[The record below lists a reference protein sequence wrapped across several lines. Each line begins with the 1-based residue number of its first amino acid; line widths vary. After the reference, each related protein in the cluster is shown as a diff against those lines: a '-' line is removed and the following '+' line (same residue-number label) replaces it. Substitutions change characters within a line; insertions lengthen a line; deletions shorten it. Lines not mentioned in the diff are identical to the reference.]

1 MDYSYILNTSI
12 PQKDKLLA
20 FGFSETSDS
29 LELKKEIAG
38 GQFYTEIKL
47 SDKKLCA
54 DVFETAT
61 NEKYVLFN
69 VATARG
75 AFVGQIRNEVQN
87 AIEEIRSKCFIC
99 QDIKE
104 KYIDFL
110 YSYFH
115 TPGDNPWGEQGDDSA
130 KMKCVSSNGQV
141 KGSSATSLGG
151 KYDMYTVYRCPNNK
165 WFALVMRIKFKNL
178 GFESDEPVWAVNLK
192 AENVESITD
201 KKSIFPAYHMNKKY
215 WITVLLTA
223 VTDFE
228 KLCELTKKSYALV
241 QMTH

>member
-1 MDYSYILNTSI
+1 M
-12 PQKDKLLA
+12 
-20 FGFSETSDS
+20 
-29 LELKKEIAG
+29 LKKEIAD
-38 GQFYTEIKL
+38 GQFYAEIKL
-47 SDKKLCA
+47 TDKALAA

-69 VATARG
+69 VASAQG
-75 AFVGQIRNEVQN
+75 AFVGQIRSEVQN
-87 AIEEIRSKCFIC
+87 LIEDIREMCFIS

-104 KYIDFL
+104 KYVDFL
-110 YSYFH
+110 HSYFH
-115 TPGDNPWGEQGDDSA
+115 TFGDNPWGEQGDAGA
-130 KMKCVSSNGQV
+130 KMKCAPANDRV
-141 KGSSATSLGG
+141 KGSSEASLDRTYDTS
-151 KYDMYTVYRCPNNK
+151 MVYRCPNNK
-165 WFALVMRIKFKNL
+165 WFALVMQIKFKNL

-228 KLCELTKKSYALV
+228 KLCELTKKSFALV
-241 QMTH
+241 QK

>member
-1 MDYSYILNTSI
+1 MDYSHILNTSL
-12 PQKDKLLA
+12 PQKEKLLD
-20 FGFSETSDS
+20 FGFSEVDAS
-29 LELKKEIAG
+29 LVLKKEIAG

-47 SDKKLCA
+47 SDKTLSA
-54 DVFETAT
+54 DVFETST

-69 VATARG
+69 VASAQG
-75 AFVGQIRNEVQN
+75 AFVGQIRSEVQDL
-87 AIEEIRSKCFIC
+87 IEEIRAECFIS

-104 KYIDFL
+104 KYVDFL
-110 YSYFH
+110 HSYFNAS
-115 TPGDNPWGEQGDDSA
+115 GDNPWAEEPDDS
-130 KMKCVSSNGQV
+130 S
-141 KGSSATSLGG
+141 
-151 KYDMYTVYRCPNNK
+151 TVYRCPNNK
-165 WFALVMRIKFKNL
+165 WFALIMQIKFKNL

-192 AENVESITD
+192 AENVEAISD

-241 QMTH
+241 QK

>member
-1 MDYSYILNTSI
+1 MDYSYILNTSL

-20 FGFSETSDS
+20 FGFSEAGGN
-29 LELKKEIAG
+29 LMLKKEIAD
-38 GQFYTEIKL
+38 GQFYAEIKL
-47 SDKKLCA
+47 SEKTLSA
-54 DVFETAT
+54 DVFESAT

-69 VATARG
+69 VASAQG
-75 AFVGQIRNEVQN
+75 AFVGQIRSEVQDV
-87 AIEEIRSKCFIC
+87 IEEIREKCFIS

-104 KYIDFL
+104 KYVDFL
-110 YSYFH
+110 HSYFNA
-115 TPGDNPWGEQGDDSA
+115 PGDNPWAAEPYDS
-130 KMKCVSSNGQV
+130 S
-141 KGSSATSLGG
+141 
-151 KYDMYTVYRCPNNK
+151 TVYRCPNNK
-165 WFALVMRIKFKNL
+165 WFALIMQIKFKNL

-228 KLCELTKKSYALV
+228 KLCELTKKSFALV
-241 QMTH
+241 QK

>member
-1 MDYSYILNTSI
+1 MDYSYILNTSL

-20 FGFSETSDS
+20 FGFSAVGDN
-29 LELKKEIAG
+29 LVLKKEIAS
-38 GQFYTEIKL
+38 GQFYAEIKL
-47 SDKKLCA
+47 SDKILTA

-69 VATARG
+69 VVSAHG
-75 AFVGQIRNEVQN
+75 AFVGQIRSEVQ
-87 AIEEIRSKCFIC
+87 AVIEEIRTKCFIS

-104 KYIDFL
+104 KYVDFL
-110 YSYFH
+110 HSYFN
-115 TPGDNPWGEQGDDSA
+115 TAGDNPWEVEPYDS
-130 KMKCVSSNGQV
+130 S
-141 KGSSATSLGG
+141 
-151 KYDMYTVYRCPNNK
+151 TVYRCPNNK
-165 WFALVMRIKFKNL
+165 WFALIMQIKFKNL

-192 AENVESITD
+192 AENIEAITD

-228 KLCELTKKSYALV
+228 KLCELTKKSFALV
-241 QMTH
+241 QK